1 MNRKSLSGPDDMW
14 EWLPWDNG
22 FVGMGLAVREAGWFL
37 IWLFFSGSPGR
48 VINSGR
54 VRKKGGERL
63 GIGAEKEAEK
73 KKEKQK
79 QKEIKILR
87 KRERLYSHLY
97 PHCWLEW
104 SSLTPVQTSRSS
116 PEAVGA
122 LQQAPHSPA
131 PSLEAFRQGP
141 VLTDPL
147 HHSCLLAGQDLFG
160 ATGYNAARQHLG

>member
-1 MNRKSLSGPDDMW
+1 MW

-37 IWLFFSGSPGR
+37 IWLFFSGSPVR

-54 VRKKGGERL
+54 VRKRGGGGGELRNR
-63 GIGAEKEAEK
+63 GRKRGRGKKE
-73 KKEKQK
+73 KEKQK
-79 QKEIKILR
+79 EIETLR

-97 PHCWLEW
+97 PHCWFEW

-116 PEAVGA
+116 PEAVSA

-131 PSLEAFRQGP
+131 PSLETFRQSP

-147 HHSCLLAGQDLFG
+147 HHSCLLA
-160 ATGYNAARQHLG
+160 RQEPLWSYRI